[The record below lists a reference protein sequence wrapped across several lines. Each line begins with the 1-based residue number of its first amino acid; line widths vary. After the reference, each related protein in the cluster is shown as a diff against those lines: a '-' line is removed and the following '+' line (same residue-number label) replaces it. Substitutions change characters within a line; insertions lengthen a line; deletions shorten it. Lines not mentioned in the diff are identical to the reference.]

1 MFAVQFAMQSTHRKN
16 QQAYAYNSIG
26 EIECRRLGAHLSFC
40 HHQQLGHFRAL
51 AGAEVLLHLELLLQ
65 LEDLAA
71 REGGPRLLLPPG
83 VRGARVG
90 VVLRGLQSTVG
101 AARIGVLMLGLGGR
115 CRRAVC
121 GQQLVA
127 HQAVAAAGGAYVR
140 RLGHR
145 GGCRGGHL
153 LLLGGWLAGG
163 LCKKSNQALALLSQ
177 SDS

>member
-101 AARIGVLMLGLGGR
+101 AARIGVLMLGLG
-115 CRRAVC
+115 
-121 GQQLVA
+121 
-127 HQAVAAAGGAYVR
+127 AAAGELFVASSLSR
-140 RLGHR
+140 IRLS
-145 GGCRGGHL
+145 L
-153 LLLGGWLAGG
+153 LPVGLMSGGWATAAAAEGDIFFFLAAG
-163 LCKKSNQALALLSQ
+163 LPE
-177 SDS
+177 DSARNRIRR